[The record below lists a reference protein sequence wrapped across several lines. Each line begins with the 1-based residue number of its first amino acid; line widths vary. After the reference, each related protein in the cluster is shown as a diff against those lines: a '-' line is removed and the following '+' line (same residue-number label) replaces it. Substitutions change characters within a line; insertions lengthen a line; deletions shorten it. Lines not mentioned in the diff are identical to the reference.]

1 MISMLTTSVKY
12 ILYININIVTDEKV
26 IYINIPRPLCG
37 YPDTTGSRKGG
48 GHKTR

>member
-26 IYINIPRPLCG
+26 IYINIPRPL
-37 YPDTTGSRKGG
+37 
-48 GHKTR
+48 

>member
-12 ILYININIVTDEKV
+12 ILYINIVTDEKV

-37 YPDTTGSRKGG
+37 YPDTSG
-48 GHKTR
+48 